1 MNIVEWEDLRYI
13 FGKEEIKVK
22 MFLNRII
29 CKVLE
34 NIKYREINLLFLVLI
49 VVIYSKEVKV
59 KFFLFGIRK

>member
-1 MNIVEWEDLRYI
+1 
-13 FGKEEIKVK
+13 

-34 NIKYREINLLFLVLI
+34 NIKYWEINLLFLVLI